1 MAPTGIAILGS
12 GIFAKEAHLPAIA
25 AVGSSVVTLKAI
37 YSRSEKSAAG
47 LAADAQSALKL
58 DSKPDVYYDA
68 APNANLD
75 ALLARPDIVAVIVVL
90 PITTQPD
97 IIRKALAA
105 GKHILSEKPVAKDV
119 ASGLKLIEEYEK
131 QYKAKGLIWRV
142 AENFEAESG
151 YQAAARVIKEGKI
164 GKVIFYNARVVNY
177 IDQSSKWY
185 NTPWRTIPDY
195 QGGFLLDGGVHTI
208 AALRTMLP
216 SSFKTLSGF
225 ASLNKDWLAPH
236 DTINAVVQS
245 ADGSHGIVE
254 LTFAAPTTSRS
265 ERAFNGITITGT
277 DGWLS
282 VNQVKVIDGSR
293 PVGGLRVTVVT
304 AKRDKDGKDI
314 GETEEIIDKE
324 TDGVP
329 NELRYFID
337 AIGGSDNGLGTARGA
352 LQDVA
357 FIQAGLTSNGT
368 PINLEKLVS

>member
-1 MAPTGIAILGS
+1 
-12 GIFAKEAHLPAIA
+12 
-25 AVGSSVVTLKAI
+25 
-37 YSRSEKSAAG
+37 
-47 LAADAQSALKL
+47 
-58 DSKPDVYYDA
+58 
-68 APNANLD
+68 
-75 ALLARPDIVAVIVVL
+75 
-90 PITTQPD
+90 
-97 IIRKALAA
+97 
-105 GKHILSEKPVAKDV
+105 
-119 ASGLKLIEEYEK
+119 
-131 QYKAKGLIWRV
+131 
-142 AENFEAESG
+142 
-151 YQAAARVIKEGKI
+151 
-164 GKVIFYNARVVNY
+164 
-177 IDQSSKWY
+177 
-185 NTPWRTIPDY
+185 
-195 QGGFLLDGGVHTI
+195 
-208 AALRTMLP
+208 MLP
-216 SSFKTLSGF
+216 SLFKTLSGF